1 MRDLFMV
8 AASDRRNNTTEKLPV
23 LLKLRICLVKLFD
36 VPAIGDF
43 SSLVGASIVV
53 AFAGSCTA
61 SATRSASR
69 TLI

>member
-1 MRDLFMV
+1 MRDLTMV
-8 AASDRRNNTTEKLPV
+8 ATSNRRNDTTEKLPV
-23 LLKLRICLVKLFD
+23 LLKLRICLVELFD

-43 SSLVGASIVV
+43 SSLVGACIVI